1 LCPFKARPIST
12 GIRAAYISKKV
23 YTSVD
28 VSVSVTERF
37 VYVSGK
43 VAKPGRIIWT
53 ADLTVAKAVQ
63 TAGGFSLYAEKDKVP
78 LVRDLTACELNARL
92 AQQNPA
98 QDPRLMSDD
107 SPQVPRSAF

>member
-1 LCPFKARPIST
+1 M
-12 GIRAAYISKKV
+12 
-23 YTSVD
+23 
-28 VSVSVTERF
+28 SVTERF

-63 TAGGFSLYAEKDKVP
+63 TAGGFSLYAEKDKVT
-78 LVRDLTACELNARL
+78 LVRDQTAYDLNAHP

-98 QDPRLMSDD
+98 QDPRPMPSD
-107 SPQVPRSAF
+107 SLQVPRSAF

>member
-1 LCPFKARPIST
+1 VPIQSPADLH
-12 GIRAAYISKKV
+12 RDSRRLHLKKV

-78 LVRDLTACELNARL
+78 LVRDRNACELNTCL

-98 QDPRLMSDD
+98 QDPRPMPSD
-107 SPQVPRSAF
+107 SLQVPRSAF